1 MLKKSE
7 KGETSSS
14 EQAAVVI
21 IELVRYTRVI
31 SGTSMYQSC
40 RVAISAAWRRSV
52 VHWWRSVRA
61 GGGWSVRACGAP
73 SRRACLQ
80 KLGPL
85 NISREPANDAMDT
98 RWKDADG
105 GNIYTCATVA
115 TVNTKAVS
123 DTERDTER
131 DTDSGLTTDSP
142 LYREGE

>member
-52 VHWWRSVRA
+52 VRWWRSVRA
-61 GGGWSVRACGAP
+61 GGGWSVRVAA
-73 SRRACLQ
+73 RRGVFAV
-80 KLGPL
+80 LGPL
-85 NISREPANDAMDT
+85 NIGIFFVFAKGLRAPVLWSGQPLGIKLHGQRLKTYAIT
-98 RWKDADG
+98 K
-105 GNIYTCATVA
+105 TC
-115 TVNTKAVS
+115 
-123 DTERDTER
+123 
-131 DTDSGLTTDSP
+131 L
-142 LYREGE
+142 

>member
-52 VHWWRSVRA
+52 VHWWRRVRA
-61 GGGWSVRACGAP
+61 GGGSWRRRGGVFAHLGA
-73 SRRACLQ
+73 
-80 KLGPL
+80 L
-85 NISREPANDAMDT
+85 NMSREPASDAMDT
-98 RWKDADG
+98 RRKDADG
-105 GNIYTCATVA
+105 GNIYIYATVA
-115 TVNTKAVS
+115 TANTKAVS
-123 DTERDTER
+123 NTERDTER

-142 LYREGE
+142 LP

>member
-40 RVAISAAWRRSV
+40 RVAISSAWRRSV
-52 VHWWRSVRA
+52 VHRGACVRC
-61 GGGWSVRACGAP
+61 GGACGAP

-80 KLGPL
+80 NLGPL
-85 NISREPANDAMDT
+85 NISREAANEPIVGVK
-98 RWKDADG
+98 KDADG
-105 GNIYTCATVA
+105 GNIYTCATDA
-115 TVNTKAVS
+115 TANTKAVS
-123 DTERDTER
+123 DTERDT
-131 DTDSGLTTDSP
+131 DSP
-142 LYREGE
+142 LDREGE